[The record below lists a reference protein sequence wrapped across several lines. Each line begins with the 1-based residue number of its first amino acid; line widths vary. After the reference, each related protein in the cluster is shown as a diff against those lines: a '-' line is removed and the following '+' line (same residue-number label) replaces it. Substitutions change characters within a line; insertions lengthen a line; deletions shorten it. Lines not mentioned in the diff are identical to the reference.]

1 MKTSKI
7 AFWSTLIL
15 GFVFFPAHM
24 IMIGIFLVL
33 VAMAIGFILLL
44 LKQTM
49 KSILLF
55 LMMMLL
61 WRITY

>member
-7 AFWSTLIL
+7 AFWAALIL

-33 VAMAIGFILLL
+33 VAMAIGFISIT
-44 LKQTM
+44 LKTNDE
-49 KSILLF
+49 INF
-55 LMMMLL
+55 
-61 WRITY
+61 